1 MGRDEIPVVREFPSR
16 VIVLAAVGVAVAV
29 GLLCWTAYDGIRQ
42 ARETTRILQT
52 GQSLQAQL
60 FVLQQRLSGMLVMES
75 ATGDLRW
82 SIRYNRVREKIN
94 ALVVEG
100 RQLSEVFSERVD
112 ALRIASTDLGNMQSK
127 VVELLRQN
135 KVSEAQAFI
144 LGDEYSARQA
154 VFRHSFEDLDREIE
168 RLTLETEDRFKKRF
182 LVSVVTTIVISVFS
196 VLVWITSAT
205 RVREWRETLSTTVEE
220 LHRHEAELEDR
231 VRLRTEELA
240 NVQGLLQAAVD
251 YMPGGIFMVDQSLK
265 VQLYNKGFLNL
276 YNIPEDIDLMGQ
288 SIEVV
293 FRIRAERGEYGTG
306 DIETLVAQRVQS
318 YREEPTAQYQD
329 YIIASDRTI
338 DLQRAALP
346 DGSIVA
352 IFNDVTE
359 RQRAADLLE
368 DAHAVMRD
376 SIQYASRIQRSLL
389 PSDSRLSDM
398 FGGYFC
404 LWQPRDVVGGDMYWV
419 REDRRGYFVVLFD
432 CTGHGVP
439 GALMTTISV
448 AALNIAFTETGD
460 PARLMTRVNQ
470 IIKESLGQVD
480 ENGLS
485 DDGLEMGVC
494 LVEPD
499 RMRVTYAGARFELLS
514 VSPKEK
520 KLIKGD
526 KSGIGYRHVPYDRRF
541 TSHSLRLERG
551 QRFYMFSDG
560 VTDQIG
566 GERRR
571 AFGRKRLL
579 KLIED
584 VDHLPMA
591 PQGVAIEKALNEYRG
606 EEPRRDDVS
615 MIGFKPLH

>member
-1 MGRDEIPVVREFPSR
+1 MGKDEIPVVREFPSR
-16 VIVLAAVGVAVAV
+16 VIVLAAIGVVIAV
-29 GLLCWTAYDGIRQ
+29 LLLSWTAYDGIRQ

-82 SIRYNRVREKIN
+82 SMRYNRVRDKIDV
-94 ALVVEG
+94 LVEEG
-100 RQLSEVFSERVD
+100 RQLSETFAQRVD
-112 ALRIASTDLGNMQSK
+112 ELRVASTKLANLQST
-127 VVELLRQN
+127 VVDLLRQN

-144 LGDEYSARQA
+144 LGDDYSAHQA
-154 VFRHSFEDLDREIE
+154 VFRHKFELLDKEIE
-168 RLTLETEDRFKKRF
+168 RLVAETEERFKKRF
-182 LVSVVTTIVISVFS
+182 LASVVTTIVIFVFS
-196 VLVWITSAT
+196 VLVWFTSAT
-205 RVREWRETLSTTVEE
+205 RVREWRSALASTVEE
-220 LHRHEAELEDR
+220 LHLHEIELENR
-231 VRLRTEELA
+231 VQKRTEELA
-240 NVQGLLQAAVD
+240 TVQQLLQAAVD
-251 YMPGGIFMVDQSLK
+251 YMPGGIFMVDRDLK
-265 VQLYNKGFLNL
+265 IRLFNKGFMDL
-276 YNIPEDIDLMGQ
+276 YDIPPELVEMGEP
-288 SIEVV
+288 IESV
-293 FRIRAERGEYGTG
+293 FRLRAERGEYGAG
-306 DIETLVAQRVQS
+306 DVDSLVAERVDS
-318 YREEPTAQYQD
+318 YRQNPTAQYQD
-329 YIIASDRTI
+329 YIIKTDRTI
-338 DLQRAALP
+338 ELQRAALP

-352 IFNDVTE
+352 VFNDVTE

-389 PSDSRLSDM
+389 PSDSLLSET
-398 FGGYFC
+398 FGGHFC

-460 PARLMTRVNQ
+460 PGRLMTRVNQ
-470 IIKESLGQVD
+470 IIKESLGQV
-480 ENGLS
+480 EQEGLS

-514 VSPKEK
+514 VSPKET
-520 KLIKGD
+520 KLIKGE
-526 KSGIGYRHVPYDRRF
+526 KTGIGYRHVPYDRRF
-541 TSHSLRLERG
+541 KTQSIRLERG
-551 QRFYMFSDG
+551 QRFYMYSDG

-584 VDHLPMA
+584 VGHLPMA
-591 PQGVAIEKALNEYRG
+591 PQGDAIEVALDKYRG
-606 EEPRRDDVS
+606 TEPRRDDVS